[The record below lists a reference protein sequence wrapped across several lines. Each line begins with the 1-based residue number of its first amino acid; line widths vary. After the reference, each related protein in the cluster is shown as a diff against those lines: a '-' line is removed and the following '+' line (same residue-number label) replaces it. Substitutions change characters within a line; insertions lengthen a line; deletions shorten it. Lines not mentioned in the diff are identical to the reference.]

1 MTNKNTMSN
10 YNSRRQTNYQYSLLS
25 PNIKHM
31 FAHLKEWQNLRT
43 GEREVNYYFHNE
55 LEIKYRL
62 FEN

>member
-1 MTNKNTMSN
+1 MSN

-43 GEREVNYYFHNE
+43 GEVYYYFHNE
-55 LEIKYRL
+55 LEIKYRF
-62 FEN
+62 FETR

>member
-1 MTNKNTMSN
+1 MTNQNTMSN
-10 YNSRRQTNYQYSLLS
+10 YNSRRQTNYQYSLIS

-31 FAHLKEWQNLRT
+31 FAHLEEWQNLRT
-43 GEREVNYYFHNE
+43 GEVYYYFHNE